1 MMLDLASRQDILALT
16 AKLETVLAQFAA
28 PPPPADKVLLS
39 VQQVA
44 AYTHFDRKTV
54 EKWV

>member
-1 MMLDLASRQDILALT
+1 MVLDLASRQDILALT

-54 EKWV
+54 EK